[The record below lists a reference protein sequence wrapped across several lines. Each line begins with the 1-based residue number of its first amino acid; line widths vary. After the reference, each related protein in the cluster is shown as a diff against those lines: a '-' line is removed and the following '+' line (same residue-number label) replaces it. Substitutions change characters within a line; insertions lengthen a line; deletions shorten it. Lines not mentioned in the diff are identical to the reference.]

1 VRLRDLLSGADVL
14 DRRGD
19 LDVKVTSL
27 VHDSREVVPGALFC
41 CVPGD
46 ATDGHDHAAEAVA
59 SGAVA
64 LVVERALDLPVPQA
78 VVASVRAEIGPLSAE
93 LHGHPSRRLRLI
105 GVTGTNGKTTTT
117 YLVEA
122 IARAAGEAAGV
133 IGTVA
138 TRIAGE
144 EMPQPRTTP
153 EAPELQALLGRMVER
168 GVVTVAME
176 VSSHAL
182 AMQRVRGTW
191 FEAACFTNLG
201 HDHLDFHGTME
212 RYFDAKALLFSRELT
227 NVAAIN
233 VDDPA
238 GADIESRA
246 RKSGVDVWTFG
257 RAARERDVSAEDVR
271 QSRDGTTL
279 RLVSRRGAERDA
291 ERDAVV
297 TSSLVGDFNVQNVLA
312 AATSAL
318 AAGLP
323 WDAVVLGLSS
333 PIVVPGRMER
343 VANDLGLTV
352 LVDYA
357 HTPDAL
363 ERALDA
369 ARPLVAPAGRLI
381 AVFGAGGDR
390 DREKRPHMG
399 AAVAARAD
407 LALLTTDNPRSE
419 DPAAIVDDVRA
430 GIGDASPARVV
441 VELDRRAAIRE
452 ALAAAAPGDV
462 VLIAGKGHESGQT
475 AAGVTVPFDDRVVA
489 TEELEELS
497 CT

>member
-1 VRLRDLLSGADVL
+1 
-14 DRRGD
+14 
-19 LDVKVTSL
+19 
-27 VHDSREVVPGALFC
+27 
-41 CVPGD
+41 
-46 ATDGHDHAAEAVA
+46 
-59 SGAVA
+59 
-64 LVVERALDLPVPQA
+64 
-78 VVASVRAEIGPLSAE
+78 
-93 LHGHPSRRLRLI
+93 
-105 GVTGTNGKTTTT
+105 
-117 YLVEA
+117 
-122 IARAAGEAAGV
+122 
-133 IGTVA
+133 
-138 TRIAGE
+138 
-144 EMPQPRTTP
+144 
-153 EAPELQALLGRMVER
+153 
-168 GVVTVAME
+168 
-176 VSSHAL
+176 
-182 AMQRVRGTW
+182 MQRVRGTW

>member
-19 LDVKVTSL
+19 LDVNVTSL
-27 VHDSREVVPGALFC
+27 VHDSRDVVPGALFC
-41 CVPGD
+41 CIPGD
-46 ATDGHDHAAEAVA
+46 ATDGHDYAAEAVA
-59 SGAVA
+59 AGAAA
-64 LVVERALDLPVPQA
+64 LLVERVLDVPVPQA
-78 VVASVRAEIGPLSAE
+78 VVTSVRAEIGPLAAA
-93 LHGHPSRRLRLI
+93 LHRHPSRRLRLI

-122 IARAAGEAAGV
+122 IARAAGELAGV

-144 EMPQPRTTP
+144 ELPQPRTTP
-153 EAPELQALLGRMVER
+153 EAPELQALLARMVER
-168 GVVTVAME
+168 GVHSVAME

-191 FEAACFTNLG
+191 FAAACFTNLG
-201 HDHLDFHGTME
+201 RDHLDFHGTIE
-212 RYFDAKALLFSRELT
+212 EYFEAKALLFSPELT

-238 GADIESRA
+238 GAELASRA
-246 RKSGVDVWTFG
+246 RRAGLDVWTFG
-257 RAARERDVSAEDVR
+257 RAGERDVTAVDVR
-271 QSRDGTTL
+271 PSRDGTTL
-279 RLVSRRGAERDA
+279 RLLAGRGAERDTL
-291 ERDAVV
+291 V
-297 TSSLVGDFNVQNVLA
+297 TSSLVGDFNVQNLLA
-312 AATSAL
+312 AAT
-318 AAGLP
+318 AAAASGLP
-323 WDAVVLGLSS
+323 WEAVAHGLST

-343 VANDLGLTV
+343 VPNDRGLTV

-369 ARPLVAPAGRLI
+369 ARPLVAPEGRLI

-407 LALLTTDNPRSE
+407 LALVTTDNPRSE

-430 GIGDASPARVV
+430 GIGEASHARVV
-441 VELDRRAAIRE
+441 VELDRRAAIRD
-452 ALAAAAPGDV
+452 ALSAAAPGDV

-489 TEELEELS
+489 AEELGELS